1 MTSLWI
7 FLFFINAPY
16 PIHDIHE
23 MWVSFILSGYFNGK
37 LAVSKTRRCR
47 FESYSACQRR
57 VDNMLLLKL
66 IGGFFGLMTVIAAV
80 LMIIGIIIQVFRDE

>member
-1 MTSLWI
+1 MTSLWFI
-7 FLFFINAPY
+7 VFFIHTPY

-23 MWVSFILSGYFNGK
+23 MWVSFILSGYLKGK
-37 LAVSKTRRCR
+37 LAVSKTRRCG
-47 FESYSACQRR
+47 FESYSACQRS

-80 LMIIGIIIQVFRDE
+80 LMIIGIIIQVFHDE